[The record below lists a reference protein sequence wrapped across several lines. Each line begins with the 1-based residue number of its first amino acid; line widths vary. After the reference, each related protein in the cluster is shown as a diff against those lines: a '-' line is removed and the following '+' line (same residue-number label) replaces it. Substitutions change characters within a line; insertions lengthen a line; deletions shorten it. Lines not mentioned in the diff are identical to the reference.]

1 MTLPPSP
8 KNKTIF
14 MYVWMPQYYCLKSF
28 IASVRK
34 VTYFNTDFSS
44 RSLLNALWVFCVFLH
59 STLSIWTV
67 EMYTNEYEYPPTH
80 NHFQFG
86 RLTIEVLLFHLF
98 VHIIEYFTSLR
109 EREQEG
115 SSMSKEC
122 MKRNGSFSG
131 RIAGAQ

>member
-1 MTLPPSP
+1 MTLPTSP

-14 MYVWMPQYYCLKSF
+14 MYVWMPQYYCLKSL

-34 VTYFNTDFSS
+34 VTYFNTEFSS
-44 RSLLNALWVFCVFLH
+44 RSMLNALWVFCVFLD
-59 STLSIWTV
+59 STLSIWIV
-67 EMYTNEYEYPPTH
+67 EMYNNEYEYLSTH
-80 NHFQFG
+80 NDFQFG
-86 RLTIEVLLFHLF
+86 WLTIEVSLFDLII
-98 VHIIEYFTSLR
+98 HIIEYFTSLR
-109 EREQEG
+109 EQEW